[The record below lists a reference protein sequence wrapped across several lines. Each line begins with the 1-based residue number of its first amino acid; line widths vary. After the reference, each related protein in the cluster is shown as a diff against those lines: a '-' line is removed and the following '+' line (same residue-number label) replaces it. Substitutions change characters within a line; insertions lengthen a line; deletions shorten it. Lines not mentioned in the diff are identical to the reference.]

1 MASRSGVGV
10 DGDSGQGNFD
20 RAEEG
25 QEDYVVEKKSDVSN
39 VVVGEG
45 DEDDEVDL
53 GSFLHGVNLSSL
65 VKEFEKTED
74 VDVILESLTSANAAD
89 HEAEDLQQPGPSQ
102 SKRRQSFAEEDVDL
116 DMQPANQTLAKAEKS

>member
-1 MASRSGVGV
+1 MASGSGVGV
-10 DGDSGQGNFD
+10 DGDSRQGNFD

-39 VVVGEG
+39 VGEG

-89 HEAEDLQQPGPSQ
+89 HEAEDLQQQGPSQ
-102 SKRRQSFAEEDVDL
+102 SKRRQSFPEEDVDL
-116 DMQPANQTLAKAEKS
+116 DMQSAKQTLAKAEKS

>member
-1 MASRSGVGV
+1 MASGSRVGV
-10 DGDSGQGNFD
+10 DGDSGPGNFD

-25 QEDYVVEKKSDVSN
+25 QEDYVAEKKSDVTN
-39 VVVGEG
+39 VVGG

-74 VDVILESLTSANAAD
+74 VDVILESLTSPNAAD

-102 SKRRQSFAEEDVDL
+102 SKRRQSFPEEDVDL
-116 DMQPANQTLAKAEKS
+116 DMQSAKQTLAKAEKS

>member
-1 MASRSGVGV
+1 MASGSGVGV
-10 DGDSGQGNFD
+10 DGDSRQGNFD

-39 VVVGEG
+39 VGEG

-89 HEAEDLQQPGPSQ
+89 HEAEDLQQQGPSQ

-116 DMQPANQTLAKAEKS
+116 DIANQTLARAKKS

>member
-1 MASRSGVGV
+1 MASGSRVGV

-25 QEDYVVEKKSDVSN
+25 QEDYVVEKKSDVTN
-39 VVVGEG
+39 VVGG

-74 VDVILESLTSANAAD
+74 VDVILESLTSPNAAD

-116 DMQPANQTLAKAEKS
+116 DMQPANQTLATAEKS

>member
-1 MASRSGVGV
+1 MASGSRVGV
-10 DGDSGQGNFD
+10 DGDSGPGDFD

-25 QEDYVVEKKSDVSN
+25 QEDYVVEKKSDVTN
-39 VVVGEG
+39 VVGG

-53 GSFLHGVNLSSL
+53 GSFLHGVNLNSL

-89 HEAEDLQQPGPSQ
+89 HEAEDLQQQGPSQ
-102 SKRRQSFAEEDVDL
+102 SKRRQSFPEEDVDL
-116 DMQPANQTLAKAEKS
+116 DIANQTLARAKKS

>member
-25 QEDYVVEKKSDVSN
+25 QEDYVVEKKSDVTN
-39 VVVGEG
+39 VVGG

-74 VDVILESLTSANAAD
+74 VDVILESLTSPNAAD

-116 DMQPANQTLAKAEKS
+116 DMQPANQTLATAEKS

>member
-1 MASRSGVGV
+1 MASGSGVGV
-10 DGDSGQGNFD
+10 DGDSRQGNFD

-25 QEDYVVEKKSDVSN
+25 QEDYVVEKKSDVNSI
-39 VVVGEG
+39 VGEG

-89 HEAEDLQQPGPSQ
+89 HEAEDLQQQGPSQ

-116 DMQPANQTLAKAEKS
+116 DIANQTLARAKKS

>member
-1 MASRSGVGV
+1 MHAIPVIV
-10 DGDSGQGNFD
+10 Q
-20 RAEEG
+20 
-25 QEDYVVEKKSDVSN
+25 
-39 VVVGEG
+39 

-116 DMQPANQTLAKAEKS
+116 DIANQTLARAKKS

>member
-1 MASRSGVGV
+1 MASGSRVGV
-10 DGDSGQGNFD
+10 DGDSGPGDFD

-25 QEDYVVEKKSDVSN
+25 QEDYVVEKKSDVTN
-39 VVVGEG
+39 VVGG

-53 GSFLHGVNLSSL
+53 GSFLHGVNLNSL

-89 HEAEDLQQPGPSQ
+89 HEAEDLQQQGPSQ

-116 DMQPANQTLAKAEKS
+116 DIANQTLARAKKS